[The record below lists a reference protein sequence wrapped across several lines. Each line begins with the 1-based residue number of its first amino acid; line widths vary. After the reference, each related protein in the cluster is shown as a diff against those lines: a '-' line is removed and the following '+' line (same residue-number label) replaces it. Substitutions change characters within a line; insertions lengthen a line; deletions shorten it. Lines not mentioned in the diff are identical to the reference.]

1 MRGESAMRGKK
12 GKTIRKSR
20 RARGPG
26 GNRAAMILITVV
38 VCLLFAV
45 LAYKDYQLNKRIEA
59 NLLRKAAL
67 EAEIEE
73 ERGRT
78 GTILDMR
85 DYMESDEFI
94 REKAKERLGLVDEEE
109 IIFKA
114 AE

>member
-1 MRGESAMRGKK
+1 ML
-12 GKTIRKSR
+12 R
-20 RARGPG
+20 R
-26 GNRAAMILITVV
+26 
-38 VCLLFAV
+38 
-45 LAYKDYQLNKRIEA
+45 
-59 NLLRKAAL
+59 AAL

-73 ERGRT
+73 ERART
-78 GTILDMR
+78 DTILKMR

>member
-1 MRGESAMRGKK
+1 MGGSAMRGKK
-12 GKTIRKSR
+12 GKIIRKRR
-20 RARGPG
+20 RARRPG
-26 GNRAAMILITVV
+26 GNRAAMILITAV
-38 VCLLFAV
+38 VCLLFVV

-59 NLLRKAAL
+59 NMLRRAAL

-73 ERGRT
+73 ERART
-78 GTILDMR
+78 DTILKMR